1 MRSFVFV
8 TIAALAIGQ
17 AAALSPARVQPLAP
31 RQSVE
36 LQCETVPNCGN
47 GNVGVACTATCQD
60 NPGGERIIKGTC
72 KANPFGVSCLA

>member
-17 AAALSPARVQPLAP
+17 AAAQMPARVQPLAP

-36 LQCETVPNCGN
+36 TDCNTVPECGQ
-47 GNVGVACTATCQD
+47 GNLGATCQVTCID
-60 NPGGERIIKGTC
+60 N
-72 KANPFGVSCLA
+72 VS